1 MSKAKE
7 QIRRIQE
14 QDVGATGKRILLLE
28 GPDDVAAIGHLLSR
42 QFAGWERSWGLVA
55 AGNKKL
61 AIEMA
66 TLMPDWLALVDR
78 DEWSEAELAANQNAL
93 PNLLV
98 LPRFCL
104 ESYLSNPDELWL
116 ALPTSQQQKIDGGVD
131 SFRQAI
137 LDDLENWRRHAAIWQ
152 VINPLW
158 SGLRARGF
166 KEVLLNPAPVA
177 NDDEIRAKLQDWSD
191 FIDASRIWA
200 DVIAAITHMQQIPL
214 PDFLHQH
221 LYAKKFF
228 PLVVVPAL
236 NRLTVQQSEA
246 RHRNNLFEELPLPAD
261 LKPVWQAMG
270 LLTPEN
276 AGKKESK
283 P

>member
-1 MSKAKE
+1 MSAAAE
-7 QIRRIQE
+7 RIRRIQE
-14 QDVGATGKRILLLE
+14 QTVGATRKRILLLE
-28 GPDDVAAIGHLLSR
+28 GSDDVAAVGQLLTR
-42 QFAGWERSWGLVA
+42 HFTGWERSWGLAA

-61 AIEMA
+61 AMEMA
-66 TLMPDWLALVDR
+66 ALMSGWLALVDR
-78 DEWSEAELAANQNAL
+78 DEWSEADLAANQKAL

-98 LPRFCL
+98 LPRYCL

-116 ALPTSQQQKIDGGVD
+116 ALPPSQQQKVDGGAE

-137 LDDLENWRRHAAIWQ
+137 LSDLDSWRRHAAIWQ

-166 KEVLLNPAPVA
+166 KEVLLNPVPVA
-177 NDDEIRAKLQDWSD
+177 SDEEIRAKLQDWSD

-200 DVIAAITHMQQIPL
+200 DVAATITRIQEIPL
-214 PDFLHQH
+214 PDFLHRH

-261 LKPVWQAMG
+261 LHPVWQAMG
-270 LLTPEN
+270 LLTP
-276 AGKKESK
+276 
-283 P
+283 